1 MEVDM
6 EVLHPRCAG
15 LDVHKDTVVA
25 CARIME
31 AGKIEQ
37 HVETFGTMT
46 KDLERLRDWL
56 TSHGCTHVAMES
68 TGVYWKPVWHV
79 LEGHFELVLAN
90 AAHVKNVPGRKTD
103 VNDAMW
109 ISDLLAHGLVRG
121 SFVPELSI
129 QELRDLTRTRKQL
142 VRERAQHV
150 QRIQK
155 VLQDANIKISSAVT
169 DIMGKSGRAIINA
182 LIAGETDPEALASLA
197 SSRIKAP
204 RGKLVEA
211 LRGRVRDHHRFM
223 LKLHYDQVGNVEVAI
238 AEIDTKLGERT
249 EPFREKVELL
259 TTIPGVSDTVAE
271 VIVSEIGLDMDRF
284 PSASHLVSWA
294 GMCPRNDET
303 AGKRR
308 STRVRKGAPW
318 LKTQLVQAGWCATR
332 AKKTYLRA
340 QFLRLKSRGGPK
352 KAVVAVG
359 ASILTAAYHMLKKN
373 EPYRDLGPDHFD
385 RQKDKLVKRL
395 VRKIEELGYQ
405 VDLKTA

>member
-1 MEVDM
+1 M

-46 KDLERLRDWL
+46 SDLERLRDWL
-56 TSHGCTHVAMES
+56 ASHGCTHVAMES
-68 TGVYWKPVWHV
+68 TGVFWKPVWHV

-121 SFVPELSI
+121 SFVPELGI

-169 DIMGKSGRAIINA
+169 DIMGKSGRAIIEA

-238 AEIDTKLGERT
+238 AEIDTKLGEHT

-259 TTIPGVSDTVAE
+259 TTIPGVSHTIAE

-284 PSASHLVSWA
+284 PSASQLVSWA

-332 AKKTYLRA
+332 AKNTYLRA

-352 KAVVAVG
+352 KAVMAVG
-359 ASILTAAYHMLKKN
+359 ASILTAVYHMLKKN

-385 RQKDKLVKRL
+385 RRQKDKLVKRL

>member
-1 MEVDM
+1 M

-31 AGKIEQ
+31 NGKVEQ

-46 KDLERLRDWL
+46 SDLERLRDWL

-68 TGVYWKPVWHV
+68 TGVFWKPVWHV
-79 LEGHFELVLAN
+79 LEGRFELVLAN
-90 AAHVKNVPGRKTD
+90 AAHVRNVPGRKTD

-109 ISDLLAHGLVRG
+109 IADLLAHGLIRG
-121 SFVPELSI
+121 SFVAELTI

-169 DIMGKSGRAIINA
+169 YIMGKSGRAILEA
-182 LIAGETDPEALASLA
+182 LIAGETDPDVLASFA
-197 SSRIKAP
+197 SSRIKAG

-223 LKLHYDQVGNVEVAI
+223 LELHYDQVGNVEAAI

-249 EPFREKVELL
+249 EPFRDKVELL
-259 TTIPGVSDTVAE
+259 TTIPGVSDTIAE

-284 PSASHLVSWA
+284 PSASQLVSWV
-294 GMCPRNDET
+294 GRCPRNDET

-308 STRVRKGAPW
+308 STRVRKGAPC

-332 AKKTYLRA
+332 AKNTYLRA
-340 QFLRLKSRGGPK
+340 QFLRLESRRGPK
-352 KAVVAVG
+352 KAVMAVG
-359 ASILTAAYHMLKKN
+359 ASILTAAYHMLQRN
-373 EPYRDLGPDHFD
+373 EPYRELGPNYFD
-385 RQKDKLVKRL
+385 RLQRDKLVKRL
-395 VRKIEELGYQ
+395 VRKIEELGYE